1 MQVLKSH
8 CHHTKHVV
16 GYGLSFMLLC
26 WRLKLNTVILN
37 CIESVMFH
45 FCNFKSWVK
54 FSVLENRVH
63 SEQKKK
69 LLVTVDCLFW
79 SVIILR
85 QEIMKHSVRC
95 TEANITV

>member
-1 MQVLKSH
+1 MQKCTVLSAVVVIYKYETNYIYLFGVSPVQVLKSH

-54 FSVLENRVH
+54 FSVLENGVH
-63 SEQKKK
+63 SEQKKSH
-69 LLVTVDCLFW
+69 W
-79 SVIILR
+79 
-85 QEIMKHSVRC
+85 
-95 TEANITV
+95 